1 MKVSFTKPFKGDYHA
16 LPKEIQELINKQ
28 TQELISKQIAHLMEN
43 PHHPSLRIKKMEGHE
58 SVWEA
63 RVTKGYRMTF
73 HIHVHGDTCLLRRV
87 GTHSI
92 LKRP

>member
-1 MKVSFTKPFKGDYHA
+1 VKVSFTKPFKRDYHA
-16 LPKEIQELINKQ
+16 LPKEIQELIN
-28 TQELISKQIAHLMEN
+28 KQIAHLMEN

-73 HIHVHGDTCLLRRV
+73 HIYGDTCLLRRV
-87 GTHSI
+87 GPHSI
-92 LKRP
+92 LKMP